1 MMAAVSPAYLCLRLF
16 SHERTSH
23 ILIMNQPQV
32 HCAIVVGSHWPV
44 NSLSSKSTCIEES
57 FLGFFYVTM
66 VLFYFGPTSGQYP
79 EVYIKPV
86 DSHDG

>member
-44 NSLSSKSTCIEES
+44 NSLRSKSTCIEES

-66 VLFYFGPTSGQYP
+66 VLFYIGPASGQYP
-79 EVYIKPV
+79 ACRQP
-86 DSHDG
+86 